1 VHAVVHIVDILAI
14 IGSPIPRAGQARGL
28 GARSRLAAGAN
39 DAMALG
45 SRIAIFELRRRVMR
59 LLLAAVSL
67 ATLLGASSAMADAL
81 FSWSA
86 ATKPEFH
93 NYLSAAG
100 PARCYWYDRCYCHNC
115 TRPLPSVFEVPAFL
129 VLSAPK

>member
-1 VHAVVHIVDILAI
+1 
-14 IGSPIPRAGQARGL
+14 
-28 GARSRLAAGAN
+28 
-39 DAMALG
+39 MK
-45 SRIAIFELRRRVMR
+45 

-67 ATLLGASSAMADAL
+67 ATLLGASSAMAEAL
-81 FSWSA
+81 FNWSA

-100 PARCYWYDRCYCHNC
+100 PARCYWYDRCYCPTC
-115 TRPLPSVFEVPAFL
+115 TRPLPSVFLMPAFL